1 MHTRF
6 LSAVL
11 AGTVIFLLSACSE
24 APQKPATETK
34 AAAEA
39 SKPAEPVA
47 AREAF
52 FEMYKPARAWAK
64 DLMPLSLVSGEI
76 PGFKNTDGK
85 AALWTAVFVSP
96 SLRQA
101 RTLTYAIANHA
112 PDIHK
117 GVDVGGAEPWSGD
130 TPMSQSFLSAEFGVD
145 SDAAFKT
152 ASAKAEGWLK
162 KHPDMPVAMALGKTS
177 RFNGPVWYIQWG
189 TKKLG
194 YAAFVNATTG
204 DFIK

>member
-11 AGTVIFLLSACSE
+11 AGAVMFLLSACTQT
-24 APQKPATETK
+24 AQKPATETK
-34 AAAEA
+34 AETVANQ
-39 SKPAEPVA
+39 PAEPVA

-64 DLMPLSLVSGEI
+64 DLMPLSLVSGDI
-76 PGFKNTDGK
+76 PGFRNTDGK

-101 RTLTYAIANHA
+101 RTLTYAIADHA

-117 GVDVGGAEPWSGD
+117 GIDIGGAEPWSGD
-130 TPMSQSFLSAEFGVD
+130 TPKSQSFLIAEFSVN
-145 SDAAFKT
+145 SDAAYKT
-152 ASAKAEGWLK
+152 AADKAEPWLK
-162 KHPDMPVAMALGKTS
+162 KHPDLPVALALGKTS
-177 RFNGPVWYIQWG
+177 RFSGPVWYIQWG

-204 DFIK
+204 DFSK

>member
-11 AGTVIFLLSACSE
+11 AGAVIFLLGACTQ

-47 AREAF
+47 AQTAF

-64 DLMPLSLVSGEI
+64 DIAPLSLVSGDI

-96 SLRQA
+96 SLQQA
-101 RTLTYAIANHA
+101 RTLTYGIADHA

-117 GVDVGGAEPWSGD
+117 GVDIGGTEPWSGD
-130 TPMSQSFLSAEFGVD
+130 TPNSQSFLVAEFSVN

-152 ASAKAEGWLK
+152 ASAKAEAWLT
-162 KHPDMPVAMALGKTS
+162 KHPDMPVSMALGKTS
-177 RFNGPVWYIQWG
+177 HFSGPVWYIQWG

-194 YAAFVNATTG
+194 YAAYVNATTG
-204 DFIK
+204 DYIK

>member
-6 LSAVL
+6 FSAVL
-11 AGTVIFLLSACSE
+11 AGAVIFLLSACTE

-47 AREAF
+47 AQTAF
-52 FEMYKPARAWAK
+52 FEMYKPARAWAR
-64 DLMPLSLVSGEI
+64 DLLPLSLVSGDI
-76 PGFKNTDGK
+76 PGFKNADGK

-101 RTLTYAIANHA
+101 RTLTYAIADHA

-117 GVDVGGAEPWSGD
+117 GVDVGGVEPWSGD
-130 TPMSQSFLSAEFGVD
+130 IPKSQSFLTAEFNVN

-152 ASAKAEGWLK
+152 ASDKAEAWLK

-177 RFNGPVWYIQWG
+177 RFPGPVWYIQWG
-189 TKKLG
+189 TNKLG

-204 DFIK
+204 DSIK

>member
-6 LSAVL
+6 LPAVL
-11 AGTVIFLLSACSE
+11 TGAVILLLSACTQ

-34 AAAEA
+34 AAAA
-39 SKPAEPVA
+39 SKPTEPVA
-47 AREAF
+47 AQSAF

-64 DLMPLSLVSGEI
+64 DLLPLSLVSGEI
-76 PGFKNTDGK
+76 PGFKNADGK

-101 RTLTYAIANHA
+101 RTLTYAIADHA

-117 GVDVGGAEPWSGD
+117 GVDIGGTEPWSGD
-130 TPMSQSFLSAEFGVD
+130 TPKSQSFLIAEFNVN

-152 ASAKAEGWLK
+152 ASDKADAWLK
-162 KHPDMPVAMALGKTS
+162 KHSDMPVAMALGKTS
-177 RFNGPVWYIQWG
+177 RFSGPVWYIQWG
-189 TKKLG
+189 TRKLG
-194 YAAFVNATTG
+194 YAAYVNATTG
-204 DFIK
+204 DVIK